1 MSKIDNDDV
10 LLSLRVQLTELNN
23 RSRWYSSQLWQLP
36 FAYLGVTGLLFGGVA
51 GGGLFEWLILCL
63 VVFLSGPFVIEHMA
77 NIADGERR
85 AVKNL
90 IAVEEKLGLPNTAQY
105 KESYTTP
112 LHRLVRVVFVV
123 SGFASLF
130 IASKLLSFW

>member
-1 MSKIDNDDV
+1 MSNNEEDDV
-10 LLSLRVQLTELNN
+10 RQSLRVQLTELNN

-51 GGGLFEWLILCL
+51 GGELFEWLILCL
-63 VVFLSGPFVIEHMA
+63 VVFLSGPFVIEHMS

-90 IAVEEKLGLPNTAQY
+90 IAVEDKLGIPNTAQY
-105 KESYTTP
+105 KECYTTP
-112 LHRLVRVVFVV
+112 LHRLVKVVFVL
-123 SGFASLF
+123 SGFSSLF
-130 IASKLLSFW
+130 IATKIMSFW